1 MAKKKKLHIFSF
13 YKIWLLF
20 TISATVFS
28 LSLYYKQ
35 YLAIYL
41 IQSIIILLAMIV
53 MILPFVFKKYQ
64 KKQNSLKLILIL
76 LSTALTISG
85 ITIYSH
91 NDRLASDGQYIG
103 IDVSKWN
110 GDIDFQLA
118 KQEIDFVII
127 RCGYTSLSDGTT
139 IKEDPLFEQN
149 INQCIQLAI
158 PYGIYYYS
166 LACDEIQ
173 AKKEADFVTS
183 KLNGRI
189 PDLGVFIDLEN
200 EEYQGTLSNQQ
211 LANVATSF
219 LNNIQ
224 NENKK
229 GIYANHHWWST
240 KLTDSRLD
248 SYIKWKARY
257 NDEKILE
264 DSFKILQY
272 SETGTVKGIIT
283 NTDLN
288 IITDKYW

>member
-20 TISATVFS
+20 AISATIFS

-35 YLAIYL
+35 YLAIY
-41 IQSIIILLAMIV
+41 IIHSIVILLAMLV
-53 MILPFVFKKYQ
+53 MILPFIFKKYK
-64 KKQNSLKLILIL
+64 KKQKLFKLILIL
-76 LSTALTISG
+76 LSTTLIISG
-85 ITIYSH
+85 ITIYNH

-110 GDIDFQLA
+110 GNINFQLA
-118 KQEIDFVII
+118 KQEIDFAII
-127 RCGYTSLSDGTT
+127 RFGYTSLSDGTT

-149 INQCIQLAI
+149 INQCIQLSI
-158 PYGIYYYS
+158 PYGVYYYS
-166 LACDEIQ
+166 LACDETQ

-189 PDLGVFIDLEN
+189 PELGVFIDLEN
-200 EEYQGTLSNQQ
+200 EEYQGNLSNQQ
-211 LANVATSF
+211 LADVAVSF
-219 LNNIQ
+219 LDNIQ

-240 KLTDSRLD
+240 KLTDLRLD
-248 SYIKWKARY
+248 NYIKWKARY
-257 NDEKILE
+257 NDEKVLE

-272 SETGTVKGIIT
+272 SETGNVKGI
-283 NTDLN
+283 NANVDLN

>member
-20 TISATVFS
+20 AISATIFS

-35 YLAIYL
+35 YLAIY
-41 IQSIIILLAMIV
+41 IIHSIVILLAMLV
-53 MILPFVFKKYQ
+53 MILPFIFKKYK
-64 KKQNSLKLILIL
+64 KKQKLFKLILIL
-76 LSTALTISG
+76 LSTTLIISG
-85 ITIYSH
+85 ITIYNH

-110 GDIDFQLA
+110 GNINFQLA
-118 KQEIDFVII
+118 KQEIDFAII

-149 INQCIQLAI
+149 INQCIQLSI
-158 PYGIYYYS
+158 PYGVYYYS
-166 LACDEIQ
+166 LACDETQ

-189 PDLGVFIDLEN
+189 PELGVFIDLEN
-200 EEYQGTLSNQQ
+200 EEYQGNLSNQQ
-211 LANVATSF
+211 LADVAVSF
-219 LNNIQ
+219 LDNIQ

-240 KLTDSRLD
+240 KLTDLRLD
-248 SYIKWKARY
+248 NYIKWKARY
-257 NDEKILE
+257 NDEKVLE

-272 SETGTVKGIIT
+272 SETGNVKGI
-283 NTDLN
+283 NANVDLN

>member
-1 MAKKKKLHIFSF
+1 MAKKKKLHIFNF

-20 TISATVFS
+20 AISATIFS

-35 YLAIYL
+35 YLAIY
-41 IQSIIILLAMIV
+41 IIHSIVILLAMLV
-53 MILPFVFKKYQ
+53 MILPFIFKKYK
-64 KKQNSLKLILIL
+64 KKQKLFKLILIL
-76 LSTALTISG
+76 LSTTLIISG
-85 ITIYSH
+85 ITIYNH

-110 GDIDFQLA
+110 GNINFQLA
-118 KQEIDFVII
+118 KQEIDFAII

-149 INQCIQLAI
+149 INQCIQLSI
-158 PYGIYYYS
+158 PYGVYYYS
-166 LACDEIQ
+166 LACDETQ

-189 PDLGVFIDLEN
+189 PELGVFIDLEN
-200 EEYQGTLSNQQ
+200 EEYQGNLSNQQ
-211 LANVATSF
+211 LADVAVSF
-219 LNNIQ
+219 LDNIQ

-240 KLTDSRLD
+240 KLTDLRLD
-248 SYIKWKARY
+248 NYIKWKARY
-257 NDEKILE
+257 NDEKVLE

-272 SETGTVKGIIT
+272 SETGNVKGI
-283 NTDLN
+283 NANVDLN